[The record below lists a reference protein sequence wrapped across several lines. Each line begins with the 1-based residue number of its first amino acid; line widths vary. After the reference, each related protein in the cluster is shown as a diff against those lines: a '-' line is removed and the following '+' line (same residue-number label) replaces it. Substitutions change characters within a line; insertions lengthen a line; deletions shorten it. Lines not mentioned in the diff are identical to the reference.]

1 MAEKFLSGKPCK
13 RGHLSERLV
22 SSRACCQCQSD
33 KNRSVYEARREEIK
47 AKTKAYRNANI
58 DVAKAK
64 QRAYRLKHLDE
75 VNAKDRL
82 RSQKPERKAKLLA
95 RLAAWNKANPE
106 RAKQRVRDWAK
117 NNPGRTLAR
126 AARYRAAQRKAT
138 PAWADNEKIQK
149 VYDLAARFRS
159 LGCDFHVDHVIPL
172 QSRTVCGLHVHNN
185 LEIIEARANRSKSN
199 QLHF

>member
-1 MAEKFLSGKPCK
+1 MADKFLSGKPCK

-33 KNRSVYEARREEIK
+33 KNRAVYEARREEIK
-47 AKTKAYRNANI
+47 AKTKAYRDANI

-75 VNAKDRL
+75 ARAKDKR
-82 RSQKPERKAKLLA
+82 RNQHPDRKAKLLA
-95 RLAAWNKANPE
+95 RLTAWNKANPE
-106 RAKQRVRDWAK
+106 RSKQRVKEWAK
-117 NNPGRTLAR
+117 KYPGRILEIAARRR
-126 AARYRAAQRKAT
+126 AALLKAT
-138 PAWADNEKIQK
+138 PVWADKEKIQK